1 VFELLP
7 MLLLSSNQQYVAA
20 FLPFAHGSPAATL
33 AFAPSP
39 IQWYHC
45 RQHPW
50 LPLRHSQRLPAVKST
65 EDIPETLYA
74 ELLVDIPLENND
86 NDIQSTNKEK
96 NVWESMA
103 SIVYNTENEIDT
115 STTSMRDYVQLV
127 TILRVGIP
135 SVLLAVTAKTLYPST
150 ALFLASLINDE
161 GAFAVISQDS
171 SQYIQN
177 VLTTSGLVFSLLVG
191 QTYYFMYQQQ
201 EAIYL
206 ALYQEVTVAKSLL
219 EQIGL
224 ISQGRSSLYRRI
236 LQCMDH
242 YVQNDLRRFNDI
254 EPAVMLSAR
263 PVDDPLEDILYLT
276 SVGEPSIIY
285 QTVRSLRQARA
296 YRLGALQKK
305 LPSIH
310 MTLLWS
316 LAAIVLC
323 SFPLLG
329 AGAQTIGGMGILT
342 VQSWYL
348 SFIVFAICLVMGV
361 VYELQRPGE
370 TGAYNA
376 RTVLQVMVA
385 GLDDELK
392 SRLNGDFV
400 SNTNG
405 PTLDS
410 NGSSADAT
418 FLNHQAT
425 AAMLPLETANE
436 VLRGRTD
443 QSSTIVDVVVA
454 SKTSNRNENNDTLL
468 GSSSKSDNQKMVKK
482 KGIRN
487 KVKAWA
493 FDVVQNSVTKFK

>member
-1 VFELLP
+1 VSELLP
-7 MLLLSSNQQYVAA
+7 MLLLSSNQQCVAA
-20 FLPFAHGSPAATL
+20 FVPFAHGSPAETL
-33 AFAPSP
+33 ALAPSP
-39 IQWYHC
+39 LQWYRC

-50 LPLRHSQRLPAVKST
+50 LPPRHSQWLPALKST
-65 EDIPETLYA
+65 DDIPEALYA

-86 NDIQSTNKEK
+86 IGIKITNKEK

-103 SIVYNTENEIDT
+103 SIVYNIENT
-115 STTSMRDYVQLV
+115 SNMRDYVQLV

-135 SVLLAVTAKTLYPST
+135 SVLLAATAKMLYPT
-150 ALFLASLINDE
+150 AALYLASLINDE

-177 VLTTSGLVFSLLVG
+177 ILTTSGLVFSLLVG

-224 ISQGRSSLYRRI
+224 ISQGRASLYGRI

-242 YVQNDLRRFNDI
+242 YVQNDLRCFNDI

-316 LAAIVLC
+316 LAAIVFC

-370 TGAYNA
+370 MGAYNA
-376 RTVLQVMVA
+376 RTILQVMVA
-385 GLDDELK
+385 GLDGELK

-405 PTLDS
+405 LTLDTYR
-410 NGSSADAT
+410 SSADA
-418 FLNHQAT
+418 FSLRCQV
-425 AAMLPLETANE
+425 AAAVLPLETANE
-436 VLRGRTD
+436 VLRGRTE
-443 QSSTIVDVVVA
+443 QSSTIMDVVVA
-454 SKTSNRNENNDTLL
+454 TKTSNRNENNDTLL
-468 GSSSKSDNQKMVKK
+468 LGSSSQSDNPKMVKK
-482 KGIRN
+482 KGFRN